1 MKANKVIFLLLFP
14 LIAEVLVSCC
24 NCLEPVIK
32 HYTNKTLTIN
42 HLDNSGSAPVIASS
56 DTVRKSAYGI
66 RMNLVRETV
75 VCNHNR
81 TSLFIS
87 SAYAFKCDCEPPN
100 QILPRDSIT
109 ALHIS
114 TVNDF
119 DATHPANSD
128 VTGYFRVYKDFYFQ
142 TISDYVQKARLIA
155 YNDNELQI
163 TADLLLMTPPATN
176 TLHRFVVTLTLS
188 DGRVLSRETS
198 EIHLTL

>member
-119 DATHPANSD
+119 DATHPAGSD
-128 VTGYFRVYKDFYFQ
+128 VTEYFYQYQKNNYRSIPDYLSRQAEVVFDAAQDSLVVDF
-142 TISDYVQKARLIA
+142 
-155 YNDNELQI
+155 
-163 TADLLLMTPPATN
+163 LLMQAPAAAGIYS
-176 TLHRFVVTLTLS
+176 FEIAVTLS
-188 DGRVLSRETS
+188 DGRTKNARTNPAQLY
-198 EIHLTL
+198 